1 MFNYR
6 CIVPSIVLLITAI
19 LGHVQDTHGQELL
32 VNGSFEDHSKCPRS
46 VAPHKLKGI
55 SNVRSVASSPT
66 YFNSCSQVV
75 GVPQNWAGHQA
86 AKDGEGYMG
95 MVLTSQNGDRT
106 DRQYVQLELKEPLQ
120 NGHRYAVSFWVN
132 AADGSGYITDRIGAC
147 FTETDRSRKG
157 VLHDLIGKPDLENPL
172 DRFLSDTTAWMK
184 VEGTYNAKGGERFLI
199 VGNFQRY
206 GYSSRKAM
214 VPNSGNSVLANVE
227 SNYLEMNDPDPD
239 RGRFL
244 RVLAKQA
251 YCLLDEVS
259 VVPLGSNASVDILT
273 QERACAIERMN
284 ERGMELIPDP
294 SFDHNTDG
302 SRSFWQNASG
312 GTPDLMD
319 GVAGI
324 YLFSGADKD
333 HREFIQTPLKATIDP
348 CGIYHYSM
356 RVLRNSTYGFAV
368 DKIGIALVENF
379 KRTMRREPLEYL
391 AQWSS
396 PSVLVMDNPS
406 QWITLCGEVRPSN
419 CATDLVVGNFSVDSA
434 TTIFTTDPN
443 GGPFAYYFVD
453 DISLVRIGTDSSC
466 KLVCG
471 SSSEDHDRVENTLL
485 VEGHE
490 MVPIHFATSSH
501 LPDTLDPQI
510 LVDLRLALEAE
521 PTMAIIV
528 EGHTDDTGTEAE
540 NKGLGLRRAN
550 AIRDLLVLAGIPF
563 KNIRVD
569 PVGSER
575 PIGENATEIG
585 RAMNR
590 RVEIRWTK
598 PDQ

>member
-6 CIVPSIVLLITAI
+6 CIVPSIVLLIIAI
-19 LGHVQDTHGQELL
+19 LGCVQDTHGQELV

-46 VAPHKLKGI
+46 VAPNKLKGI

-75 GVPQNWAGHQA
+75 GVPQNWAGHQT

-132 AADGSGYITDRIGAC
+132 AADGSGYVTDRIGAC
-147 FTETDRSRKG
+147 FTTMDRSRKG

-172 DRFLSDTTAWMK
+172 DRFLSDTTAWMN
-184 VEGTYNAKGGERFLI
+184 VDGTYKGGERFLI
-199 VGNFQRY
+199 VGNCQRY

-214 VPNSGNSVLANVE
+214 IPNSGNSVLANVE

-244 RVLAKQA
+244 RALSKQA

-259 VVPLGSNASVDILT
+259 VVPLGSNVSVDLLT
-273 QERACAIERMN
+273 QERACAIEPMN
-284 ERGMELIPDP
+284 ERGMQLIPDP

-302 SRSFWQNASG
+302 PRSFWQNASG
-312 GTPDLMD
+312 GAPDLMD
-319 GVAGI
+319 GMAGI

-333 HREFIQTPLKATIDP
+333 HREFIETPLKTTIDP

-356 RVLRNSTYGFAV
+356 RILRNSTYGFAV

-379 KRTMRREPLEYL
+379 KRTMQREPLEHL
-391 AQWSS
+391 SQWSS
-396 PSVLVMDNPS
+396 PSELIMDNPS
-406 QWITLCGEVRPSN
+406 ECITLCGEVRPGN
-419 CATDLVVGNFSVDSA
+419 CATDLLLGNFSVDSA

-443 GGPFAYYFVD
+443 GGPYAYYFVD
-453 DISLVRIGTDSSC
+453 DISLVRTGTDSSC
-466 KLVCG
+466 TLICG
-471 SSSEDHDRVENTLL
+471 SISEDIVPVENTFLFADQ
-485 VEGHE
+485 EI
-490 MVPIHFATSSH
+490 VPIHFETSSH
-501 LPDTLDPQI
+501 LPDTLDRQV
-510 LVDLRLALEAE
+510 LVDLRSALEFD
-521 PTMAIIV
+521 PTLMIIV

-540 NKGLGLRRAN
+540 NKALGLRRAN
-550 AIRDLLVLAGIPF
+550 AIKDLLIQAGIPMM
-563 KNIRVD
+563 NIQVD
-569 PVGSER
+569 AVGSER
-575 PIGENATEIG
+575 PIGQNVTETG

-590 RVEIRWTK
+590 RVEIRWQK
-598 PDQ
+598 ADQ